1 MAEPKNAWT
10 DEDEQQWKEQ
20 IAELFS
26 RKLQEALSQCN
37 NPLEVG
43 NRLGDV
49 LKGVELEAVKLV
61 VPRAVRKWASKENL
75 PQWEKILKDETML
88 SELRAISTSV
98 ANTLRPLAG
107 NTFAQWVMDVLNAT
121 FQQQGL
127 PLRCVTKGK
136 VKSELSKRLVV
147 HSATGGRTMD
157 FKPDIDIVA
166 LHSETDVPLAILSAK
181 TTLAERVMQTI
192 NWKRYKDQ
200 LPQDVR
206 NVRLYLVT
214 AWETFPAG
222 DVNRERVQELDGV
235 YVCNTQAQPYGNIKP
250 FAEIVKDLAALIL

>member
-1 MAEPKNAWT
+1 MAEPDDAWT
-10 DEDEQQWKEQ
+10 DENEQQWKEQ
-20 IAELFS
+20 VAELFS
-26 RKLQEALSQCN
+26 RKLLEAFRQFG

-49 LKGVELEAVKLV
+49 LKGVELEAVRLV
-61 VPRAVRKWASKENL
+61 VPRAVRKWASKKSL
-75 PQWEKILKDETML
+75 PQWEEILKDETML
-88 SELRAISTSV
+88 LELRAISTSV
-98 ANTLRPLAG
+98 ANTMRPLAG
-107 NTFAQWVMDVLNAT
+107 NTFAQWVTDVLNKT
-121 FQQQGL
+121 FEQQGL

-136 VKSELSKRLVV
+136 VKSELSKRLIVR
-147 HSATGGRTMD
+147 SATGGRTMD

-166 LHSETDVPLAILSAK
+166 LHSETDVALAILSAK

-200 LPQDVR
+200 LPRDVH

-222 DVNRERVQELDGV
+222 DINRERVQELDGV

-250 FAEIVKDLAALIL
+250 FAAIVEDLKALIP